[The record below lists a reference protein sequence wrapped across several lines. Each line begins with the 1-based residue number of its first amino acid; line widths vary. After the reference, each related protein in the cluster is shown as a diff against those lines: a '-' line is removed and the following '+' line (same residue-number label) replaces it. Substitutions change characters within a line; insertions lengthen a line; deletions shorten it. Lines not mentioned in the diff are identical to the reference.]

1 MECGVPQDACVSDLN
16 SAVFNNTSAIKT
28 LFALLAS
35 ALLHLTHSISH
46 FGLRKR
52 LVRRKGG
59 NIVALVSS
67 IQRFFLIFF
76 SLPVGLLASLPE
88 LSSIDPIEYDEAA
101 QRLVAR
107 GDARLNL
114 NQTQVEAD
122 QITYYQEYSV
132 ADAMGRAAIMHEGY
146 RLTGDRISYDAENR
160 TFSVEAPKTG
170 SWPLYASSL
179 TAGGTLENMELDT
192 ARVYYTDPGPF
203 TPNIKARSLTYRTVD
218 GQEMLEIEGATL
230 QIGNVPFFYLPK
242 YTYYINEAPF
252 YLDFD
257 AGSNSTLGT
266 YLQTTSLVPVTDAL
280 RLGANIDYY
289 TNRGAMVGPAAQ
301 YILNNDSNKIRGAIS
316 SGFINDEGTAGVD
329 IHNNAISDKRRYAE
343 WRHHQQIGERTT
355 LTASASYRSDS
366 AVMRDFRNNIFNEN
380 QIPDSFAEA
389 TYAGDNYLISAF
401 TRLNLNDFQLVQER
415 LPEVRFDLLPVP
427 IANLGIYQQGDISY
441 ARLKEDYNTIPVVAP
456 NTSYQRYDRLDL
468 NYQITRPILLKNW
481 LTLTPLLGARL
492 THYSNFES
500 TPQSTSQ
507 NNTVDRFAA
516 GFDLEANGH
525 STFTT
530 QNSVWKINGLRHTI
544 RPVLRYRYFS
554 NSQNTGALR
563 TIERSAYSLNR
574 PLLELNDLRNL
585 DTLGKTHLVRL
596 GVENLFQTRA
606 KEYGSHTL
614 AALNF
619 YQDILI
625 AREAAQNNGNE
636 PDTLHATW
644 VEFALNPAPW
654 LKFDLAA
661 RFQTSEI
668 SLEELL
674 TRTSLISGDSW
685 QLSLSTDLLQSQ
697 LDQYRLHFIYRLSDS
712 YSFLAKT
719 RYNANK
725 GVFDYTNIGLLTHLG
740 SAWEL
745 LYGFTFRNDAARES
759 DLEFSIGLQ
768 LVEP

>member
-1 MECGVPQDACVSDLN
+1 M
-16 SAVFNNTSAIKT
+16 
-28 LFALLAS
+28 
-35 ALLHLTHSISH
+35 
-46 FGLRKR
+46 
-52 LVRRKGG
+52 
-59 NIVALVSS
+59 
-67 IQRFFLIFF
+67 
-76 SLPVGLLASLPE
+76 
-88 LSSIDPIEYDEAA
+88 
-101 QRLVAR
+101 
-107 GDARLNL
+107 
-114 NQTQVEAD
+114 
-122 QITYYQEYSV
+122 
-132 ADAMGRAAIMHEGY
+132 
-146 RLTGDRISYDAENR
+146 
-160 TFSVEAPKTG
+160 
-170 SWPLYASSL
+170 
-179 TAGGTLENMELDT
+179 
-192 ARVYYTDPGPF
+192 
-203 TPNIKARSLTYRTVD
+203 
-218 GQEMLEIEGATL
+218 
-230 QIGNVPFFYLPK
+230 
-242 YTYYINEAPF
+242 
-252 YLDFD
+252 
-257 AGSNSTLGT
+257 
-266 YLQTTSLVPVTDAL
+266 
-280 RLGANIDYY
+280 
-289 TNRGAMVGPAAQ
+289 
-301 YILNNDSNKIRGAIS
+301 
-316 SGFINDEGTAGVD
+316 
-329 IHNNAISDKRRYAE
+329 
-343 WRHHQQIGERTT
+343 

-380 QIPDSFAEA
+380 QLPDSFAEA

-401 TRLNLNDFQLVQER
+401 TRLNLNDYQLIQER
-415 LPEVRFDLLPVP
+415 LPEVRFDLLPMPV
-427 IANLGIYQQGDISY
+427 ANLGIYQKGNISY
-441 ARLKEDYNTIPVVAP
+441 VRLKEDYNTIPVIAP
-456 NTSYQRYDRLDL
+456 ESTYQRYDKLEL

-481 LTLTPLLGARL
+481 LTLTPLLGTRL

-507 NNTVDRFAA
+507 NNTVDRFEV

-530 QNSVWKINGLRHTI
+530 QNSVWKIDGLRHTI
-544 RPVLRYRYFS
+544 RPIVRYRYFS
-554 NSQNTGALR
+554 HSQNTEALR
-563 TIERSAYSLNR
+563 KIERSAYSLNR

-585 DTLGKTHLVRL
+585 DTIGKTHLVRL

-606 KEYGSHTL
+606 KEYGSRTL

-625 AREAAQNNGNE
+625 AREVAQNNGNQ

-661 RFQTSEI
+661 RLKTSKV

-719 RYNANK
+719 RYNADK
-725 GVFDYTNIGLLTHLG
+725 GVFDYTKIGLLTHLG

-759 DLEFSIGLQ
+759 DLEFSVGLK